1 MLMKKAERK
10 QLKLQQKEIQQQ
22 NKLQREANV
31 RKFLDGLIS
40 GEKLKPEN
48 LKKILKIVILSV
60 SILFTVETVMSIPAV
75 SGFFEQWLLD
85 SSADTGKIK
94 LGIYLTVMTI
104 TFLQVLPIFN
114 MPMLPIILLLWRLD
128 WLVTGSPGGGQTGLA
143 NLELIFRPETLLLTL
158 FILAGFI
165 LGVIFNYYLGYLL
178 GEKAY
183 KWMNDGDLEGYD
195 EWSQKF
201 NGKTGRWIYFGTIVL
216 PIFPDDLLIILAG
229 SSKMDFKFVVLANAV
244 GRYIGL
250 ITMMIFA
257 PILSSAPGSKFPYM
271 VAVYGG
277 ILLISLLVNFRNN
290 RWLNLNMPKGE
301 KIDSSFE
308 EVINRIKKRTSV
320 VEEVI
325 SDIAYKID
333 KKSKTK
339 YNTAV
344 DLLVFAVIDY
354 DDYINRK
361 IRILVRCQ
369 SANYFEVIFD
379 KTYVMSEQIEVLLN
393 DLETERTSW
402 KQKLLN

>member
-1 MLMKKAERK
+1 MRKAERK
-10 QLKLQQKEIQQQ
+10 QRKLQRKEIKHQK
-22 NKLQREANV
+22 KLQREAKV
-31 RKFLDGLIS
+31 RNFLDGLMS

-48 LKKILKIVILSV
+48 LKKILKIVILTV
-60 SILFTVETVMSIPAV
+60 SILFTVEAVMSIPAV

-85 SSADTGKIK
+85 SSANTGTIKI
-94 LGIYLTVMTI
+94 GIYLTVMTI
-104 TFLQVLPIFN
+104 TFLQVLPMFN

-128 WLVTGSPGGGQTGLA
+128 WLVTGSPGGGQTGFA
-143 NLELIFRPETLLLTL
+143 NFELIFRPETLILSL
-158 FILAGFI
+158 FILAGFM

-229 SSKMDFKFVVLANAV
+229 SSKMNFKFVVLANAV

-250 ITMMIFA
+250 ITMMMFA
-257 PILSSAPGSKFPYM
+257 PILSSAPGSEFPYM

-277 ILLISLLVNFRNN
+277 ILLISLLWNWKNN

-333 KKSKTK
+333 KKSKSK

-354 DDYINRK
+354 EDYINRK

-379 KTYVMSEQIEVLLN
+379 KTYVMSERIEVLLN
-393 DLETERTSW
+393 DLETERALW
-402 KQKLLN
+402 KQKILN

>member
-1 MLMKKAERK
+1 MNKAERK
-10 QLKLQQKEIQQQ
+10 QLKLKRKEIKQQ
-22 NKLQREANV
+22 NKLQREAKV
-31 RKFLDGLIS
+31 RNFLDGLIS
-40 GEKLKPEN
+40 GERLKPEN
-48 LKKILKIVILSV
+48 LKKILKIVLLTV
-60 SILFTVETVMSIPAV
+60 GILFMVEAVMSIPVV

-85 SSADTGKIK
+85 SSADSGKIK
-94 LGIYLTVMTI
+94 IGIYLTVMTI

-128 WLVTGSPGGGQTGLA
+128 WLVTGSPGGGQTGFA
-143 NLELIFRPETLLLTL
+143 NFELIFRPETLILSL
-158 FILAGFI
+158 FILAGFM

-183 KWMNDGDLEGYD
+183 KWMNDGDLEGYE

-201 NGKTGRWIYFGTIVL
+201 NGKTGRWIYFGTIIF

-229 SSKMDFKFVVLANAV
+229 SSKMNFKFVVLANAI

-250 ITMMIFA
+250 ITMMLFA
-257 PILSSAPGSKFPYM
+257 PILSSAPGSEFPYM

-277 ILLISLLVNFRNN
+277 ILLITLLWNFKNN

-333 KKSKTK
+333 KKSKSK

-354 DDYINRK
+354 EDYINRK

-379 KTYVMSEQIEVLLN
+379 KTYVMSEQIEVLLK
-393 DLETERTSW
+393 DLETERSLW
-402 KQKLLN
+402 KQKVLN